1 MAIQA
6 RIHSIEKGNTK
17 LTVPKF
23 IVADDSGNPEDIIDP
38 LEEKVEDPKPT
49 TKRAPAKPKPDPKPS
64 RPVGRPS
71 KSQIEREVSEELEA
85 MMKMMAMLWS
95 IRDPECGPVLNKQAK
110 DIADSLT
117 DILAKNP
124 KLLQRF
130 KDMSGFGDY
139 GKLLFAVLPV
149 IKAVS
154 NHHITPALK
163 KVENGS
169 AKAT

>member
-1 MAIQA
+1 MGIKA
-6 RIHSIEKGNTK
+6 RIHSIKKGNSK
-17 LTVPKF
+17 LAVPKF
-23 IVADDSGNPEDIIDP
+23 IVADDSGNPEDITDP
-38 LEEKVEDPKPT
+38 LEEKDPEPKPTAKRTTTRVKSDPKP
-49 TKRAPAKPKPDPKPS
+49 A

-95 IRDPECGPVLNKQAK
+95 VKDPQCGPVLNRQAK

-139 GKLLFAVLPV
+139 GKLLFAILPV

-154 NHHITPALK
+154 DHHITPGLK
-163 KVENGS
+163 KVDNGS
-169 AKAT
+169 PKAT